1 MINNSDKSRDKP
13 SIYIDTCIARDVTA
27 TRNADSIELMTRI
40 KREGWACSISIFGLM
55 ELIGIEKEDIFIRRK
70 HYIEKATLDELIS
83 ARRNLDLKSD
93 EFEKCYQYI
102 QQFMDNYSFVEIR
115 GLDNDGWSLAAVI
128 ATNCNLH
135 ATDVIHLA
143 TAWQAD
149 CDIIVTNDTFFIK
162 EAARYL
168 KKDRLDSGE
177 STWSVLRVC
186 EPKNCYSVLKDMGY
200 ANIV

>member
-27 TRNADSIELMTRI
+27 IRNADSIELMTRI

-102 QQFMDNYSFVEIR
+102 QLTAYTAYS
-115 GLDNDGWSLAAVI
+115 
-128 ATNCNLH
+128 NLWI
-135 ATDVIHLA
+135 TTLL
-143 TAWQAD
+143 
-149 CDIIVTNDTFFIK
+149 
-162 EAARYL
+162 L
-168 KKDRLDSGE
+168 K
-177 STWSVLRVC
+177 
-186 EPKNCYSVLKDMGY
+186 YSVWTMMDGVWLQ
-200 ANIV
+200 